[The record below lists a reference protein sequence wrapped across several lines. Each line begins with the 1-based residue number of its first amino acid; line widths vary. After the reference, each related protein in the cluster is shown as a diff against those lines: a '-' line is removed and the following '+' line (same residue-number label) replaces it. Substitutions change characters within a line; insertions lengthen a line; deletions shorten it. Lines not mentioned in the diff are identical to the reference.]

1 MLSTATS
8 PESAAAISIEW
19 IETCQKNHKSTCRV
33 AESPIWR
40 PTRLI
45 QVSHTGLDCQ
55 ACLCLSSSLPW
66 DIRYATLSHC
76 WGRLEIFKL
85 LLSNIEDLKIS
96 IPIQRL
102 APLFQDVLDF
112 TCRIGIKYIWIDSLC
127 IIQDSTDDWTRESA
141 MMGEVYKNS
150 WCNIAATGFAD
161 GQAGLYV
168 HRNPAALYPRK
179 FGIDIRDEEG
189 NGRRPLSDHG
199 KYYCMEDVLYS
210 DITLSPLVQ
219 RAWVYQERLLS
230 QRIIHFGSRQILWE
244 CNQLEACE
252 TFPKG
257 VPKPLRKR
265 FKALAQVDPY
275 GKIANR
281 IEAGPLSVEEILGS
295 PEMDGS
301 IEDVWQSIQM
311 GYNDKILTFYKD
323 KVVAL
328 SGLMREVQRIS
339 HDTFIAGLW
348 KRKFLEGLLWYCP
361 YTEANQVRGK
371 ARPANY
377 QAPSWSWL
385 SLNVGVSQI
394 RGGGAVPIAEI
405 IDYSI
410 THPSR
415 GPSADPSGFDQITD
429 GYVRIRGRLM
439 RANFVATDK
448 ELRRAKKS
456 TYKGQDLKLDSTT
469 NELLIVPVTLQPDI
483 WDTSSS
489 SGAGVSSVRL
499 ALGRDFY
506 LLPLVEAKQTRVGII
521 LRKAKI
527 KGQYRRIGLWLQVYD
542 SKDERLQELFTAFG
556 SHVPLL
562 GEHDYE
568 DLGEQGE
575 CTLRII

>member
-1 MLSTATS
+1 
-8 PESAAAISIEW
+8 
-19 IETCQKNHKSTCRV
+19 
-33 AESPIWR
+33 
-40 PTRLI
+40 
-45 QVSHTGLDCQ
+45 
-55 ACLCLSSSLPW
+55 
-66 DIRYATLSHC
+66 
-76 WGRLEIFKL
+76 
-85 LLSNIEDLKIS
+85 
-96 IPIQRL
+96 
-102 APLFQDVLDF
+102 
-112 TCRIGIKYIWIDSLC
+112 
-127 IIQDSTDDWTRESA
+127 
-141 MMGEVYKNS
+141 
-150 WCNIAATGFAD
+150 
-161 GQAGLYV
+161 
-168 HRNPAALYPRK
+168 
-179 FGIDIRDEEG
+179 
-189 NGRRPLSDHG
+189 
-199 KYYCMEDVLYS
+199 MEDVLYS
-210 DITLSPLVQ
+210 DITLSPLAQ

-257 VPKPLRKR
+257 VPKPLQKR
-265 FKALAQVDPY
+265 FKALTQVDAY

-281 IEAGPLSVEEILGS
+281 IEVGPLSAEEILGS

-301 IEDVWQSIQM
+301 MEDVWRSIQM
-311 GYNDKILTFYKD
+311 GYNDKNLTFHTD
-323 KVVAL
+323 KVIAL

-348 KRKFLEGLLWYCP
+348 KRKFLEGLMWYCP

-371 ARPANY
+371 PRPANY

-394 RGGGAVPIAEI
+394 YGRGAVPIAEI
-405 IDYSI
+405 IDYNI

-415 GPSADPSGFDQITD
+415 GSSADPSGFDQITD

-448 ELRRAKKS
+448 ELRRAKKP
-456 TYKGQDLKLDSTT
+456 TYKTQDLTLDSTT
-469 NELLIVPVTLQPDI
+469 HEHLIVPVTLQPDI

-506 LLPLVEAKQTRVGII
+506 LLPLVEAEETRVGLI
-521 LRKAKI
+521 LRKARI
-527 KGQYRRIGLWLQVYD
+527 KGQYQRVGLWLQAYRG
-542 SKDERLQELFTAFG
+542 KAERLHELFTAFG

-575 CTLRII
+575 CILRII